1 MYRFQ
6 PLLDYTFQQYDDE
19 PTDGGNGQGQ
29 NGQNGQNNGQG
40 GAGTVANCTCNDIL
54 LYLKDIRDGIK
65 QIKEFLG
72 IQEPEPVVYD
82 LYWENLAV
90 PYDNPIQ
97 PFWENL
103 AVPYDNPTQ
112 PTWDKIN

>member
-6 PLLDYTFQQYDDE
+6 PMLDFTFQQYDDD
-19 PTDGGNGQGQ
+19 PTNGQ
-29 NGQNGQNNGQG
+29 NGQNGQGSG
-40 GAGTVANCTCNDIL
+40 IGDCTCNDIL
-54 LYLKDIRDGIK
+54 LYLKDIRESIK

-82 LYWENLAV
+82 LYWENLEV

-112 PTWDKIN
+112 PTWEKIN